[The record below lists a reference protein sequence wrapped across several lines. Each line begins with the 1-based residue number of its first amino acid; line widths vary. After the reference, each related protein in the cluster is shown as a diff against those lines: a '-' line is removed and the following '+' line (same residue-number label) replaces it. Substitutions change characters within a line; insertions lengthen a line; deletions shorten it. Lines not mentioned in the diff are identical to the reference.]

1 MERLADKPFTLLGIN
16 SDKDREALKTTLVDE
31 RINWRSWWDNGSV
44 SGPIH
49 TQMQVTLRPAIHLLD
64 ANGIIRYK
72 LIDAGEVDKAID
84 GLLEELAANSKQ

>member
-16 SDKDREALKTTLVDE
+16 SDPDREALKTTLVE
-31 RINWRSWWDNGSV
+31 ESISWRSWWDEGSV

-49 TQMQVTLRPAIHLLD
+49 TQWQVTLRPAIHLLD

-72 LIDAGEVDKAID
+72 IIDPSEVDAAID
-84 GLLEELAANSKQ
+84 GLLEELAATATR